1 MVLERV
7 EEYLETIYDI
17 QAKEKRVVKTNDI
30 AKKLGVKPPSVTEML
45 AKLRDMGYVEYQP
58 YYGVILT
65 DKGLEVAKKVK
76 KYHNVF
82 EEFFTQ
88 FLGLDA
94 ETAHR
99 LSCELE
105 HHVDEGVV
113 DKVCNILATF
123 ECEVCDEC
131 TQPVL
136 KLSDAGDGRY
146 EIIALPKSLENTGL
160 KVERAIEVRNG
171 EIFLDGDAISI
182 SSDMKERVVV
192 RKIDASGFRTESD

>member
-1 MVLERV
+1 MELERV

-65 DKGLEVAKKVK
+65 DKGMEVAKKVK

-88 FLGLDA
+88 FLGLDV

-105 HHVDEGVV
+105 HHVDEDVV

-123 ECEVCDEC
+123 ECQVCDEC
-131 TQPVL
+131 TQPVT
-136 KLSDAGDGRY
+136 KLSEAEDGMY
-146 EIIALPKSLENTGL
+146 EIIALPKSLESAGL
-160 KVERAIEVRNG
+160 KVGETVELRNG
-171 EIFLDGDAISI
+171 DIHLGEEVVTIS
-182 SSDMKERVVV
+182 DEMKDRIVV
-192 RKIDASGFRTESD
+192 RKV

>member
-1 MVLERV
+1 MERV

-65 DKGLEVAKKVK
+65 DKGMEVAKKVK

-105 HHVDEGVV
+105 HHVDENVV

-123 ECEVCDEC
+123 ECEVCSEC
-131 TQPVL
+131 TQPVM
-136 KLSDAGDGRY
+136 KLSDAQDGRY
-146 EIIALPKSLENTGL
+146 EIIALPKSLESTGL
-160 KVERAIEVRNG
+160 RAERVIEVRNG
-171 EIFLDGDAISI
+171 EVFLDGEAISI

-192 RKIDASGFRTESD
+192 RRIDARTEDSRD

>member
-1 MVLERV
+1 VVELERV

-65 DKGLEVAKKVK
+65 DKGMEVAKKVK

-105 HHVDEGVV
+105 HHVDEDVV
-113 DKVCNILATF
+113 NKVCNILATF
-123 ECEVCDEC
+123 ECQICDEC
-131 TQPVL
+131 AQPVL
-136 KLSDAGDGRY
+136 KLSEAGDGKY
-146 EIIALPKSLENTGL
+146 EVIALPKSLESTGL
-160 KVERAIEVRNG
+160 RVDAVIELRDG
-171 EIFLDGDAISI
+171 EIHLGDEVVSI
-182 SSDMKERVVV
+182 SDEMMDRVVV
-192 RKIDASGFRTESD
+192 RKVDDTGIDRS

>member
-1 MVLERV
+1 MERV

-65 DKGLEVAKKVK
+65 DKGMEVAKKVK

-88 FLGLDA
+88 FLGLDV

-105 HHVDEGVV
+105 HHVDEDVV

-123 ECEVCDEC
+123 ECQVCDEC
-131 TQPVL
+131 TQPVT
-136 KLSDAGDGRY
+136 KLSEAEDGMY
-146 EIIALPKSLENTGL
+146 EIIALPKSLESAGL
-160 KVERAIEVRNG
+160 KVGETVELRNG
-171 EIFLDGDAISI
+171 EIHLGEEVVTIS
-182 SSDMKERVVV
+182 DEMKDRVVV
-192 RKIDASGFRTESD
+192 RKV

>member
-1 MVLERV
+1 MTRQVQVVELERV

-45 AKLRDMGYVEYQP
+45 SKLRDMGYVEYQP

-65 DKGLEVAKKVK
+65 DKGMEVAKKVK
-76 KYHNVF
+76 RYHNVF

-105 HHVDEGVV
+105 HHVDESVV

-131 TQPVL
+131 TQPVM
-136 KLSDAGDGRY
+136 KLSDAEDGRY
-146 EIIALPKSLENTGL
+146 EVIALPKSLESTGL
-160 KVERAIEVRNG
+160 KVDDVVEVRDG
-171 EIFLDGDAISI
+171 EIHLDGEAVSI
-182 SSDMKERVVV
+182 SEEMKEKIVV
-192 RKIDASGFRTESD
+192 RRI

>member
-1 MVLERV
+1 MERV

-65 DKGLEVAKKVK
+65 DKGMEVAKKVK

-88 FLGLDA
+88 FLGLDD

-105 HHVDEGVV
+105 HHVDENVV

-123 ECEVCDEC
+123 ECQVCDEC

-136 KLSDAGDGRY
+136 KLSDADDGRY
-146 EIIALPKSLENTGL
+146 EILVLPKSLEAAGL
-160 KVERAIEVRNG
+160 KVGEVIEVRNG
-171 EIFLDGDAISI
+171 EVYLDEDVISI
-182 SSDMKERVVV
+182 SSEMKEKIVV
-192 RKIDASGFRTESD
+192 RKIDEVA

>member
-1 MVLERV
+1 LERI

-17 QAKEKRVVKTNDI
+17 QIEKKKVVKTNDI

-45 AKLRDMGYVEYQP
+45 AKLRDMGYVDYQP

-76 KYHNVF
+76 KYHRVF

-88 FLGLDA
+88 FLGLDS
-94 ETAHR
+94 ETAHK

-105 HHVDEGVV
+105 HHVNEDVV

-123 ECEVCDEC
+123 ECEVCNEC

-136 KLSDAGDGRY
+136 KLSDAGDGMY
-146 EIIALPKSLENTGL
+146 EIIALPKSLESTGL
-160 KVERAIEVRNG
+160 KVGDEIEVKKG
-171 EIFLDGDAISI
+171 EIHINNDIINL
-182 SSDMKERVVV
+182 SDEMGGRIVV
-192 RKIDASGFRTESD
+192 RKIQKEIKTNTINQ